1 MKKMRNGRRGFTL
14 LEIVIVV
21 AIIVI
26 LSTGAFLGVAATVN
40 RASDAQEQLAINNG
54 ENFEVYAR
62 NQVDSYGKDM
72 VYWDPIPNYTPENQA
87 KKMKEQMMAEGW
99 TDGEITF
106 EYQSDG
112 WHIVA
117 EWDPT
122 LEEHRGF
129 QTPEDY
135 KLWLSNY
142 NHYIALGYSAEEIE
156 AGCKNGSTDIKPVWD
171 ASKHGGVS
179 EEDYLKQKDKDTTPT
194 EPISDKPNT
203 ESDKPNTEPD
213 TPNTDSDKPTG
224 SRPANISNLSG
235 SVTTGSATT
244 ASATVSSPNN
254 QGSTEAYNVSVSSGN
269 GSMVYSV
276 TIKVTGGNPSLDNP
290 DYRYSIKDEGDGK
303 FTITYTKN
311 NQWNQP
317 MDKPTFRIT
326 TDTGSGCSVEVDSIE
341 YYSE

>member
-54 ENFEVYAR
+54 ENFEAYAR

-122 LEEHRGF
+122 LPEHRGF

-142 NHYIALGYSAEEIE
+142 NNYIALGYSAEEIE
-156 AGCKNGSTDIKPVWD
+156 DGCKNGSTDIKPVWD

-179 EEDYLKQKDKDTTPT
+179 EEEYLKQKQGGSQQGGNQQGGNQQGGNQQDGNQQGGNQQGGNQQGGGQQGGGQQSSTPVQY
-194 EPISDKPNT
+194 NT
-203 ESDKPNTEPD
+203 
-213 TPNTDSDKPTG
+213 
-224 SRPANISNLSG
+224 
-235 SVTTGSATT
+235 
-244 ASATVSSPNN
+244 
-254 QGSTEAYNVSVSSGN
+254 
-269 GSMVYSV
+269 
-276 TIKVTGGNPSLDNP
+276 VTGGTVGVGSGVNGVLQYTDNS
-290 DYRYSIKDEGDGK
+290 DGTTTLQLNANNGNNNGSIKLRK
-303 FTITYTKN
+303 NANNTYSVYIVDDSWCLCGPCGYDPWNGWGSKTK
-311 NQWNQP
+311 QWLEIP
-317 MDKPTFRIT
+317 SEDLA
-326 TDTGSGCSVEVDSIE
+326 DLCE
-341 YYSE
+341 YYGFTVN

>member
-62 NQVDSYGKDM
+62 NQVNSYGKNM

-87 KKMKEQMMAEGW
+87 KKMKEQMIAEGW

-106 EYQSDG
+106 EYQTDG

-117 EWDPT
+117 EWDPSIP
-122 LEEHRGF
+122 EHRGF

-142 NHYIALGYSAEEIE
+142 NNYIALGYSAEEIE

-179 EEDYLKQKDKDTTPT
+179 EEEYLKQKQGGSQQGGQQGGNQQGGNQQGDNQQGGNQQGGGQQGGQQGGSGTPT
-194 EPISDKPNT
+194 TVGN
-203 ESDKPNTEPD
+203 
-213 TPNTDSDKPTG
+213 
-224 SRPANISNLSG
+224 
-235 SVTTGSATT
+235 VTAPVID
-244 ASATVSSPNN
+244 VSSY
-254 QGSTEAYNVSVSSGN
+254 QRTGN
-269 GSMVYSV
+269 GGVV
-276 TIKVTGGNPSLDNP
+276 N
-290 DYRYSIKDEGDGK
+290 SI
-303 FTITYTKN
+303 
-311 NQWNQP
+311 
-317 MDKPTFRIT
+317 
-326 TDTGSGCSVEVDSIE
+326 TGSGNTQTITMTSLDGHNAGQIGITITKTSNGYTCSIDKGNYIFVGNLKNAGWGSDTFNLEASDIKWLEDNYGIKLS
-341 YYSE
+341 

>member
-54 ENFEVYAR
+54 ENFEAYAR

-87 KKMKEQMMAEGW
+87 KKMKEQMIAEGW

-106 EYQSDG
+106 EYQTDG

-122 LEEHRGF
+122 IPEHRGF

-142 NHYIALGYSAEEIE
+142 NNYIALGYTKEEIE
-156 AGCKNGSTDIKPVWD
+156 KGCKDGSTDIKPVYD
-171 ASKHGGVS
+171 PSLHDGKS
-179 EEDYLKQKDKDTTPT
+179 EEQYLKEKQGG
-194 EPISDKPNT
+194 
-203 ESDKPNTEPD
+203 
-213 TPNTDSDKPTG
+213 G
-224 SRPANISNLSG
+224 SGSGGSGSGGSGSSGSGSSGSGSSGSGSPSG
-235 SVTTGSATT
+235 SVVVTATSGSTFDGT
-244 ASATVSSPNN
+244 HVDTATVSS
-254 QGSTEAYNVSVSSGN
+254 GKG
-269 GSMVYSV
+269 VYSATEYANGV
-276 TIKVTGGNPSLDNP
+276 TTVSLATQSVDNRVGFNLEKVGDDYVLSPSSEGNA
-290 DYRYSIKDEGDGK
+290 
-303 FTITYTKN
+303 
-311 NQWNQP
+311 
-317 MDKPTFRIT
+317 
-326 TDTGSGCSVEVDSIE
+326 GSGWYTLPSDKFPDTWKFQPYTLNSDQIAWLKQ
-341 YYSE
+341 YGITLS

>member
-54 ENFEVYAR
+54 ENFEAYAR

-106 EYQSDG
+106 EYHEDG

-122 LEEHRGF
+122 IPEHRGF

-142 NHYIALGYSAEEIE
+142 NNYIALGYTKEEIE
-156 AGCKNGSTDIKPVWD
+156 KGCKDGSTDIMPVYD
-171 ASKHGGVS
+171 PKLHDGKS
-179 EEDYLKQKDKDTTPT
+179 EEQYLKEKQG
-194 EPISDKPNT
+194 
-203 ESDKPNTEPD
+203 
-213 TPNTDSDKPTG
+213 G
-224 SRPANISNLSG
+224 SSSGGSG
-235 SVTTGSATT
+235 SSGS
-244 ASATVSSPNN
+244 
-254 QGSTEAYNVSVSSGN
+254 GSGSSGS
-269 GSMVYSV
+269 GSGSSGSGSSGSGSSGSSGGAGVGDPGKPITV
-276 TIKVTGGNPSLDNP
+276 GGNTVAPGSGKNGILNYTTNADNSITF
-290 DYRYSIKDEGDGK
+290 DCNANSGNNNGTFDLKKNADNTYSIYIHDDNWCVCGVCGYESWSSYGNDKNKWIAIPDADVTELCNYYG
-303 FTITYTKN
+303 ITLK
-311 NQWNQP
+311 
-317 MDKPTFRIT
+317 
-326 TDTGSGCSVEVDSIE
+326 
-341 YYSE
+341 